1 MKLEIKKWIHDGK
14 FAIQIEGALTAEE
27 QKLIDEFGDMTIDLS
42 DCKSS
47 KSHSKLS
54 DFSASGKFRDEQGAK
69 DFVKRVSNRLKVIL
83 NRYKELSGDF
93 DGTEVHDIH
102 GLRFEVTRKLKN
114 RSFNL
119 HLTTTPDDKIQELIE
134 KYGNQ
139 DIDVS
144 SDRFTAHIQTLT
156 PQSPTIRSLR
166 IDKTFDNAVDAYQ
179 YRDKIKSQL
188 EEVIKKYLDK
198 TDAFSGKEE
207 TEI

>member
-14 FAIQIEGALTAEE
+14 FAVQIDGILSIEE
-27 QKLIDEFGDMTIDLS
+27 QTLIDEFGDMIIDLS

-54 DFSASGKFRDEQGAK
+54 DFSATGSFRDEQAAK
-69 DFVKRVSNRLKVIL
+69 DFIKLISNKLKAIL
-83 NRYKELSGDF
+83 NQYKELSGDF
-93 DGTEVHDIH
+93 DGTEVHDIS
-102 GLRFEVTRKLKN
+102 GLQFKVTKKLKN

-119 HLTTTPDDKIQELIE
+119 HLTTTPNDKIQELIE

-166 IDKTFDNAVDAYQ
+166 IDKTFDNIVDAYQ

-188 EEVIKKYLDK
+188 EEIIKMYLSK

>member
-14 FAIQIEGALTAEE
+14 FAVQIEGILSTEE
-27 QKLIDEFGDMTIDLS
+27 QTLIDEFGDMIIDLS

-54 DFSASGKFRDEQGAK
+54 DFSASGNFRDEQAAT
-69 DFVKRVSNRLKVIL
+69 DFVKLVSNRLKSIL
-83 NRYKELSGDF
+83 NQYKGLSGDF
-93 DGTEVHDIH
+93 EGTEVHDIS
-102 GLRFEVTRKLKN
+102 GLKLNVTKKLKN

-119 HLTTTPDDKIQELIE
+119 HLTTTPNDKIQELIE

-139 DIDVS
+139 DIDLS

-188 EEVIKKYLDK
+188 EEIIKMYLSK
-198 TDAFSGKEE
+198 RDAFSGKEE